1 MPQVRPLKERKE
13 GRKKGRKKEK
23 NKKFKKT
30 IIGRFL
36 FLLKKNCLAVS
47 MACGG
52 SWVRDR
58 TLTIAVIMPNP

>member
-13 GRKKGRKKEK
+13 GRKEEERKKRI
-23 NKKFKKT
+23 KKFKKT

-47 MACGG
+47 MACGC

-58 TLTIAVIMPNP
+58 TLTIAVTMPNP